1 MSAPLNPSAL
11 PATRYELVVG
21 ERHPYFDRYGHGVR
35 LMMFHASIT
44 NHLYIAD
51 DSSRVNTDT
60 CDEILNGDI
69 RVSCY
74 QLQGHLY
81 LRWRFGRL
89 APILSRVNRRVLSS
103 GLVDI
108 VPESQVRN
116 GFTMQVHVV
125 DFETGVLCATRQFDV
140 SARTTRVL
148 HGAISRYRN
157 ELVREEGGTEP
168 VLVLPE
174 TLSSFDPFSLRQE
187 LSV

>member
-1 MSAPLNPSAL
+1 MSASRTPSAL
-11 PATRYELVVG
+11 PAARYELVVG
-21 ERHPYFDRYGHGVR
+21 ERHPYFDRYGRGVR
-35 LMMFHASIT
+35 LMMFHESIT

-51 DSSRVNTDT
+51 DSCRVTAET
-60 CDEILNGDI
+60 CDEVLNGDV

-74 QLQGHLY
+74 QLQSDLY

-89 APILSRVNRRVLSS
+89 APILSRVNRKILSS
-103 GLVDI
+103 ERVDLVLDSD
-108 VPESQVRN
+108 VHD
-116 GFTMQVHVV
+116 GFAMQVHVV
-125 DFETGVLCATRQFDV
+125 DFESGVLCAAREFQI

-157 ELVREEGGTEP
+157 ELVREDGGTEP

-174 TLSSFDPFSLRQE
+174 TLSSFDAFSLRQE